1 MLSFLFQASSAD
13 HQVSVT
19 NEVEYMIILPK
30 VVNMRKLLREIN
42 TLDYDYGGP
51 NSRHDPRN
59 GRHRINGVRKP

>member
-1 MLSFLFQASSAD
+1 
-13 HQVSVT
+13 
-19 NEVEYMIILPK
+19 
-30 VVNMRKLLREIN
+30 MRKLLREIN